1 MPIYKTCRNCGTE
14 FKVPPCRAESA
25 YTCSKACK
33 HALHPKSNS
42 APIACKQCGKVSL
55 VPVSRIKRGNG
66 IFCSK
71 DCRFTHMAS
80 SPEHSARVK
89 GEKNPAWRGGVSISA
104 DGYVCIRST
113 DHPNQ
118 SNGYVFEHRLR
129 VEEMMQKDAP
139 SHPFLVG
146 GHLSPEI
153 SVHHRDEKRANNE
166 PSNLMAM
173 TRCAH
178 LAWHLSAKIPEPWEC
193 WPNIHPGG

>member
-1 MPIYKTCRNCGTE
+1 MPITKTCRNCGAE
-14 FKVPPCRAESA
+14 FKVPPCRAKSA

-33 HALHPKSNS
+33 YALHPKSNS
-42 APIACKQCGKVSL
+42 AQLACKQCGKVSL

-89 GEKNPAWRGGVSISA
+89 GEKNPAWKGGVSISA
-104 DGYVCIRST
+104 DGYVCIRSA

-129 VEEMMQKDAP
+129 VEEMMQKDAHN
-139 SHPFLVG
+139 HPFLVG
-146 GHLSPEI
+146 GYLSPAI
-153 SVHHRDEKRANNE
+153 SVHHRDRDRVNNK
-166 PSNLMAM
+166 PGNLMAM
-173 TRCAH
+173 TVGAH
-178 LAWHLSAKIPEPWEC
+178 SSWHNAGKLPEPWEC